1 MKSLLL
7 QALREEVQ
15 ASQGSGNPA
24 KEIVNDAL
32 ARVADRFEQLLEER
46 QKRRVEFAEQ
56 RAQDERDL
64 LNETYGAG
72 GQG

>member
-15 ASQGSGNPA
+15 ASGGSGNPA

-32 ARVADRFEQLLEER
+32 KRVADRFEQLLEER
-46 QKRRVEFAEQ
+46 QKRRIAFEE
-56 RAQDERDL
+56 EREKNDREL
-64 LNETYGAG
+64 YNEVMGGAG
-72 GQG
+72 QG